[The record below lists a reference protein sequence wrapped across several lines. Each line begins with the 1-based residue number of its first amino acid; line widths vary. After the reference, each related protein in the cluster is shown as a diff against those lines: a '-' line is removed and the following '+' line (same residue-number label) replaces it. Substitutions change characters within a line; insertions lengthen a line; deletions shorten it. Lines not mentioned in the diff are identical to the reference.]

1 MKFVL
6 TNRTKN
12 IICMAAA
19 AIFTML
25 GGIYAQN
32 EQMERLEEID
42 REYHENKDTEVSEE
56 EV

>member
-1 MKFVL
+1 MKFKI
-6 TNRTKN
+6 TNRGVN
-12 IICMAAA
+12 VVCMAIA
-19 AIFTML
+19 AIATFI